1 MSKPTNPLNII
12 RVRYRVTLEAVLL
25 TEENLQAV
33 AEHYGGAV
41 VDRSLCILDEIGMWY
56 VPIGHYLTH
65 DNGVLNGWHAGEFAN
80 RFEPI
85 PAPAPD
91 LLGEARE
98 IVEFWENREHTEDFA
113 PWRMGPLA
121 SARNRAGSLVS
132 AHRDWSNATNDDYWR
147 YVTPEVW
154 ADALA
159 RARAWKA
166 GQDKESKQ

>member
-1 MSKPTNPLNII
+1 MSAKDTKLRIG
-12 RVRYRVTLEAVLL
+12 RVETTRDGFFRIEILRGDWEVVAYSQGDDLREA
-25 TEENLQAV
+25 
-33 AEHYGGAV
+33 GARADAIV
-41 VDRSLCILDEIGMWY
+41 RALSNAQS
-56 VPIGHYLTH
+56 TST
-65 DNGVLNGWHAGEFAN
+65 A
-80 RFEPI
+80 

-113 PWRMGPLA
+113 PWRTGPLA

-166 GQDKESKQ
+166 GLNKEGKQ